1 MLLGA
6 LELFALRGSSLLRTK
21 PRLLALLLTQ
31 LCPVDKGTLYTLA
44 CCQQGHTCWLLS
56 WPCTSCYPYCL
67 TVLALRTLLYHHF
80 CLSWPYTTRNE
91 TTARQPLLAEVP
103 TRNSARTGKTRSRSP
118 HMHGTR
124 SPRHHGENEDEL
136 YHESLTGWG
145 DAPPGQAMA
154 SEEKGGHERDACT
167 PRTPSGHVA
176 ARRGTWIHRR
186 GRAGWAA
193 APHQGMHE
201 EEERGDHD
209 HVLRASSGGSRSRRR
224 RRRSDLVLAADSNAD
239 QAPRLGFV
247 GASGADGQGG
257 GELISLGRMQI
268 FRRTHKVGSRD
279 WRKKAEKISQVFG
292 PSIAALFAKWKSEV
306 RGALALARAREERA
320 GLGAKDDTEWSQ
332 ERLGRALGIL
342 HQRLACIFKNAA
354 EAFVFLGLKLNEGGR
369 NVQTISYHELK
380 RGIYRLN
387 LQVTCQR
394 IVPAADGCVLSEH
407 GIRQR
412 VLTLNPKP

>member
-21 PRLLALLLTQ
+21 PRLLALF
-31 LCPVDKGTLYTLA
+31 
-44 CCQQGHTCWLLS
+44 
-56 WPCTSCYPYCL
+56 PYCL
-67 TVLALRTLLYHHF
+67 TVLALRTLLYHHY
-80 CLSWPYTTRNE
+80 CLSWPCTTRNE

-124 SPRHHGENEDEL
+124 HHGENEDEL
-136 YHESLTGWG
+136 YHEGLTGWG
-145 DAPPGQAMA
+145 DAPPGQAV
-154 SEEKGGHERDACT
+154 
-167 PRTPSGHVA
+167 PRTPSGHIA
-176 ARRGTWIHRR
+176 ARRGTWR

-201 EEERGDHD
+201 KEERGDHD

-247 GASGADGQGG
+247 GGSGADGQGG

-320 GLGAKDDTEWSQ
+320 GLGAPP
-332 ERLGRALGIL
+332 A
-342 HQRLACIFKNAA
+342 
-354 EAFVFLGLKLNEGGR
+354 
-369 NVQTISYHELK
+369 
-380 RGIYRLN
+380 
-387 LQVTCQR
+387 TCQPTAQR
-394 IVPAADGCVLSEH
+394 QTVCASELPKSASSVPY
-407 GIRQR
+407 
-412 VLTLNPKP
+412 

>member
-21 PRLLALLLTQ
+21 PRLLALF
-31 LCPVDKGTLYTLA
+31 
-44 CCQQGHTCWLLS
+44 
-56 WPCTSCYPYCL
+56 PYCL
-67 TVLALRTLLYHHF
+67 TVLALRTLLYHHY
-80 CLSWPYTTRNE
+80 CLSWPCTTRNE

-124 SPRHHGENEDEL
+124 HHGENEDEL
-136 YHESLTGWG
+136 FHEGLTGWG
-145 DAPPGQAMA
+145 DAPPGQAV
-154 SEEKGGHERDACT
+154 
-167 PRTPSGHVA
+167 PRTPSGHIA
-176 ARRGTWIHRR
+176 ARRGTWR

-201 EEERGDHD
+201 KEERGDHD

-247 GASGADGQGG
+247 GGSGADGQGG

-394 IVPAADGCVLSEH
+394 IVPAADGCVLVPAADGCVMVPAADGCVLSEH